1 MLAYNELKIGT
12 VFLYEGAPY
21 EVIEYGFLRMQQ
33 RKPVAQTKIKNLA
46 TGKILERNFH
56 SSESFEEAEIERQA
70 VKYLYNNRGQFW
82 FCDAKNPKDR
92 FEMTEVQV
100 GTGVQFLKSNT
111 EVTALKFNEKIIS
124 IELPVKV
131 DLIIKET
138 PPGERGNTAQVGSKV
153 AELETGAKI
162 SIPLFVNEGDIIR
175 INTQTGLYVERVEKG
190 K

>member
-56 SSESFEEAEIERQA
+56 MNETFEEVEIDQ
-70 VKYLYNNRGQFW
+70 VKIKYLYNNRGQFW
-82 FCDAKNPKDR
+82 FCDAKNPSDR
-92 FEMTEVQV
+92 FQMIEEQV
-100 GTGVQFLKSNT
+100 GHGVQFLKPNT
-111 EVTALKFNEKIIS
+111 EVTAFKHGEKILKLD
-124 IELPVKV
+124 LPVKV
-131 DLIIKET
+131 DLKVKET
-138 PPGERGNTAQVGSKV
+138 PPGERGDTAQGGTKV
-153 AELETGAKI
+153 AELETDAKV
-162 SIPLFVNEGDIIR
+162 SVPLFVNEGDTIR